1 MVNLNPINA
10 SPIIT
15 NSNAVLSKAWEATE
29 ENRGVKQELDPGR
42 LLYSFGGATLHFA
55 KTGNIIEV
63 DDYKSFGMGK
73 YDFLNLTLSLADLI
87 QRGGNGNNRSLTEMA
102 QFFEEKIS
110 RINEAGFSD
119 ERRELEL
126 QVWEDA
132 FVRAMHSHFSAS
144 HGAAN
149 ASNSLTNLG
158 NFAVGTATSILNS
171 GASQAV
177 QDLMLQ
183 GLHKTMTFELSS
195 ITSAMHRNAW
205 TADTANLLPVETDEL
220 QQSFDDLIS
229 ALNEDITSIRE
240 AAHLE
245 IKRELFA
252 VMNAWLQR

>member
-1 MVNLNPINA
+1 MVNLNPINMN
-10 SPIIT
+10 SIIA
-15 NSNAVLSKAWEATE
+15 NSSVALSKARETTE
-29 ENRGVKQELDPGR
+29 ENRGIKQELNPGR
-42 LLYSFGGATLHFA
+42 LLYSFAGATLHFA

-73 YDFLNLTLSLADLI
+73 HDFLNLSLSLAELI
-87 QRGGNGNNRSLTEMA
+87 QRDSSGNNRSLTEMA
-102 QFFEEKIS
+102 QFFEEKIL

-144 HGAAN
+144 PSVAN
-149 ASNSLTNLG
+149 ASNSLTSLG
-158 NFAVGTATSILNS
+158 NFAIGATTSILNS
-171 GASQAV
+171 GVSHAV
-177 QDLMLQ
+177 QDLMMQ
-183 GLHKTMTFELSS
+183 GLHKTMTFELGS
-195 ITSAMHRNAW
+195 IKSAMQRNAW
-205 TADTANLLPVETDEL
+205 TAETANQLQAETDEL
-220 QQSFDDLIS
+220 KQSFDDLVS
-229 ALNEDITSIRE
+229 ALNEDIIRIRE